1 MRWSGVLTTIAFA
14 AAGRLDPLT
23 LFLPIVLAQFGQGV
37 GLPSAQAEV
46 INVFPLRAGTASA
59 LTSFSQMMFAAVAS
73 QTLGE
78 MQNGSPWPLLMLMLL
93 GVTGA
98 LTAATVARS
107 MRANEGLR
115 DAVQ

>member
-1 MRWSGVLTTIAFA
+1 M
-14 AAGRLDPLT
+14 
-23 LFLPIVLAQFGQGV
+23 
-37 GLPSAQAEV
+37 

-73 QTLGE
+73 QMLGVL
-78 MQNGSPWPLLMLMLL
+78 QNGTPWPLLLSMLF

-98 LTAATVARS
+98 LTAVGLARS
-107 MRANEGLR
+107 MRSEQGLR